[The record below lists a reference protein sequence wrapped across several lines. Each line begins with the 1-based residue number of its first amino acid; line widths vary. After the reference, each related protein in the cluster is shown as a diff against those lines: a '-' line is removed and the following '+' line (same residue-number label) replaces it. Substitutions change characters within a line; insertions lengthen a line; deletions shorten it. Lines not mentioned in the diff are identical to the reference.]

1 MVFRCALRDAGCLQA
16 DPLRLDPVAF
26 PFRFPRLRTGL
37 VTGHRSCQPNYEH
50 YENEFAPFGH
60 GRLPVQFIE
69 YDCTRY
75 QKAGNPVR
83 ES

>member
-1 MVFRCALRDAGCLQA
+1 
-16 DPLRLDPVAF
+16 
-26 PFRFPRLRTGL
+26 